1 MRKSVFIIMALVL
14 VIGLAGCGRKQQAL
28 EEMQEPM
35 SIDELSKLSVEGAQP
50 AVVSESTTAAMQQA
64 PVTEQVSSAST
75 IAKPTNQEI
84 QTALKNAGLY
94 AGEVDG
100 KVGPATKKAIE
111 EFQKANNLKPD
122 GKVGAKT
129 WVVLGKYLV
138 MIPAEVSP
146 KKKR

>member
-50 AVVSESTTAAMQQA
+50 AVAPESTTAAMQQA

-75 IAKPTNQEI
+75 VAKPTNQEI

-129 WVVLGKYLV
+129 WAVLGKYLV